1 MAVFDL
7 YNIQN
12 EVTGAIELDDSVFAA
27 PVNPVFLHQVLV
39 SYQANRRQGTVKT
52 KSRCDMTGT
61 HRKPFRQKGTGR
73 ARQGFAQA
81 PQYRG
86 GATQF
91 GPQPRSYR
99 KTITKKM
106 KQEAFRQCLS
116 LKASRGEFTVLGAL
130 RFDEIKTRQAAGL
143 LKAFGT
149 QGKVLFV
156 DVEPQD
162 NALLSI
168 RNLARAELLSIGSCS
183 PFDIF
188 TADRIFLTQA
198 AAELYQQRYARQG
211 GPRHES

>member
-1 MAVFDL
+1 MAAFDL
-7 YNIQN
+7 YNTQN
-12 EVTGAIELDDSVFAA
+12 EVTGTIELDDSVFAA

-39 SYQANRRQGTVKT
+39 GYRANQRQGTVKT
-52 KSRCDMTGT
+52 KNRCDMTGT

-99 KTITKKM
+99 KTITTKM

-116 LKASRGEFTVLGAL
+116 LKASRGEFVVLNNL
-130 RFDEIKTRQAAGL
+130 QFDAIQTRQAAAI
-143 LKAFGT
+143 LKAFGAE
-149 QGKVLFV
+149 GKVLCV
-156 DVEPQD
+156 DVAPPE
-162 NALLSI
+162 NVRLSM
-168 RNLARAELLSIGSCS
+168 RNLANAELQTVGSCS
-183 PFDIF
+183 PLDIF
-188 TADRIFLTQA
+188 QADRLFLTQA

-211 GPRHES
+211 GSRHDA